1 MSLVNSS
8 FDATVQANKKR
19 KILVTCALPYAN
31 GSIHLGHMLEHIQTD
46 IWVRFQRMR
55 GHETYFICAD
65 DAHGTPIMLKSQELG
80 ITPEEMI
87 ADIREEHMADF
98 ADFHISFDNYHSTHS
113 DENKAFAEE
122 IYNRLD
128 AKGHIKTR
136 IISQLYDP
144 EKGMFLPDRFIK
156 GTCPKCKSEDQNG
169 DSCDDCG
176 ATYAPIEV
184 LNPRSVVSGATPV
197 LKDSE
202 HYFFDLPAFEDML
215 KDWTRSGALQEEM
228 ANKLAEWFDQGLRQW
243 DISRDAPYFG
253 FEIPN
258 APGKFFYVWLDAPI
272 GYMGS
277 FKNLCDK
284 NPQIDFNSYWDE
296 DSDAEL
302 YHFIGKDI
310 IYFHSLFWPAM
321 LEGAGYRKP
330 TSVYAHG
337 FVTVNGAKMS
347 KSKGTFIKSRTYLE
361 HLNPEYLR
369 YYYAAKLTS
378 RIDDLDLNLEDF
390 AQRVNSD
397 LVGKVVNI
405 ASRCAS
411 FITKRFDGT
420 LSTKIDD
427 QELAD
432 EVMNAGDSIAA
443 CYEARDFGR
452 GMREIMALADKVNEY
467 IAIKEPWQL
476 VKDETKQQEV
486 QDICSLGI
494 NMFRIIMIYLKPV
507 LPVLADSTAAFLNDE
522 LIWEGHKAL
531 LTNHKINKFKALL
544 QRVDMDKINAIV
556 DASKDNLS
564 KKEETATKKETK
576 KPKPTKVIDNT
587 AALNDPL
594 AHDPISEEISFD
606 DFSKIDLRIVKII
619 NAEHVEKADKL
630 LKLTLALDSKEDG
643 ETRQVFA
650 GIKSAYQP
658 EDLIGKH
665 TVMVANLAPRK
676 MRFGMSEGMVLAA
689 GPGGE
694 DLWILNP
701 EEGAQPGMRV
711 K

>member
-1 MSLVNSS
+1 MSLTKSS
-8 FDATVQANKKR
+8 SLAENKR

-31 GSIHLGHMLEHIQTD
+31 GSIHLGHLLEHIQTD

-55 GHETYFICAD
+55 GHETYFVCAD
-65 DAHGTPIMLKSQELG
+65 DAHGTPIMLKAQELG
-80 ITPEEMI
+80 VTPEEMI
-87 ADIREEHMADF
+87 NGVREEHMADF
-98 ADFHISFDNYHSTHS
+98 ADFHISFDNYHTTHS
-113 DENKAFAEE
+113 PENEAFAHE
-122 IYNRLD
+122 IYNRLH

-136 IISQLYDP
+136 VISQLYDP
-144 EKGMFLPDRFIK
+144 EKGMFLPDRFVK
-156 GTCPKCKSEDQNG
+156 GTCPKCKAEDQNG

-176 ATYAPIEV
+176 ATYSTTEV

-197 LKDSE
+197 FKDSE
-202 HYFFDLPAFEDML
+202 HYFFDLPAFGDML
-215 KDWTRSGALQEEM
+215 QEWTRSGALQEEM
-228 ANKLAEWFDQGLRQW
+228 ANKLAEWFESGLQQW

-258 APGKFFYVWLDAPI
+258 APGKYFYVWLDAPI

-284 NPQIDFNSYWDE
+284 QGINFDE
-296 DSDAEL
+296 FWQLDSKAEL

-321 LEGAGYRKP
+321 LEGAGFRKP
-330 TSVYAHG
+330 TAVHAHG

-347 KSKGTFIKSRTYLE
+347 KSKGTFIKGRTYLE

-378 RIDDLDLNLEDF
+378 KIDDLDLNLEDF

-411 FITKRFDGT
+411 FISKRFDGM
-420 LSTKIDD
+420 LSTNIDD
-427 QELAD
+427 QVLAD
-432 EVMNAGDSIAA
+432 EVMAAGDSIAA
-443 CYEARDFGR
+443 HYESRDFAR

-476 VKDETKQQEV
+476 IKDETKQQEV

-494 NMFRIIMIYLKPV
+494 NMFRTLMIYLKPV

-522 LIWEGHKAL
+522 LIWEGHKTL
-531 LTNHKINKFKALL
+531 LTDHKINKFKALL
-544 QRVDMDKINAIV
+544 QRVDMDKVNAMT
-556 DASKDNLS
+556 DASKDNLLAKDDAEKPAKKTKKS
-564 KKEETATKKETK
+564 KKVE
-576 KPKPTKVIDNT
+576 VVDNS
-587 AALNDPL
+587 AALSDPL
-594 AHDPISEEISFD
+594 GCDPISEEIQFE
-606 DFSKIDLRIVKII
+606 DFAKIDLRIVKII

-630 LKLTLALDSKEDG
+630 LRLTLALDSKEEGG

-694 DLWILNP
+694 DLWVLNP
-701 EEGAQPGMRV
+701 DDGAQPGMRV

>member
-1 MSLVNSS
+1 MSLPKSS
-8 FDATVQANKKR
+8 SQAENKR

-55 GHETYFICAD
+55 GHETYFVCAD
-65 DAHGTPIMLKSQELG
+65 DAHGTPIMLKAQELG

-87 ADIREEHMADF
+87 NGVREERIKEF
-98 ADFHISFDNYHSTHS
+98 SDFHISFDNYHTTHS
-113 DENKAFAEE
+113 DENKEYSE
-122 IYNRLD
+122 RIYNSLY

-136 IISQLYDP
+136 TISQLYDP
-144 EKGMFLPDRFIK
+144 EKGMFLADRFVK
-156 GTCPKCKSEDQNG
+156 GTCPKCKSEDENG
-169 DSCDDCG
+169 DSCDNCG
-176 ATYAPIEV
+176 ATYSPTEV
-184 LNPRSVVSGATPV
+184 LNPRSAISGATPI

-202 HYFFDLPAFEDML
+202 HYFFDLPAFETML
-215 KDWTRSGALQEEM
+215 SDWIRSGTLQEEV
-228 ANKLAEWFDQGLRQW
+228 ANKLNEWFEQGLKQW

-277 FKNLCDK
+277 FKNLCTKDSS
-284 NPQIDFNSYWDE
+284 IDFDSFWNK

-310 IYFHSLFWPAM
+310 INFHSLFWPAM
-321 LEGAGYRKP
+321 LEGAGFRKP
-330 TSVYAHG
+330 TAVFAHG
-337 FVTVNGAKMS
+337 FVTVNGEKMS
-347 KSKGTFIKSRTYLE
+347 KSKGTFIKASTYLA

-369 YYYAAKLTS
+369 YYYAAKLTHK
-378 RIDDLDLNLEDF
+378 IDDLDLNLEDF

-411 FITKRFDGT
+411 FITKRFDGM
-420 LSTKIDD
+420 LSTNIDN

-432 EVMNAGDSIAA
+432 EVMAAGDSIAA
-443 CYEARDFGR
+443 HYESRDFGR

-494 NMFRIIMIYLKPV
+494 NMFRTLMIYLKPV
-507 LPVLADSTAAFLNDE
+507 LPVLADSTATFLNDE
-522 LIWEGHKAL
+522 LTWEGHKTL
-531 LTNHKINKFKALL
+531 LTSHKINKFKALL
-544 QRVDMDKINAIV
+544 QRVDMDKVNAMT
-556 DASKDNLS
+556 DASKDNLLAS
-564 KKEETATKKETK
+564 AEAEKPAKKAKKAKQE
-576 KPKPTKVIDNT
+576 KVVDNT

-594 AHDPISEEISFD
+594 GCDPISEEIQFD
-606 DFSKIDLRIVKII
+606 DFAKIDLRIVKII

-630 LKLTLALDSKEDG
+630 LRLTLALDSKEEGG

-694 DLWILNP
+694 DLWVLNP
-701 EEGAQPGMRV
+701 DDGALPGMRV

>member
-1 MSLVNSS
+1 MSLPKSS
-8 FDATVQANKKR
+8 SQAENKR

-55 GHETYFICAD
+55 GHETYFVCAD
-65 DAHGTPIMLKSQELG
+65 DAHGTPIMLKAQELG

-87 ADIREEHMADF
+87 NGVREERIKEF
-98 ADFHISFDNYHSTHS
+98 GDFHISFDNYHTTHS
-113 DENKAFAEE
+113 DENKAYSEE
-122 IYNRLD
+122 IYNRLH

-136 IISQLYDP
+136 TISQLYDP
-144 EKGMFLPDRFIK
+144 EKGMFLADRFVK
-156 GTCPKCKSEDQNG
+156 GTCPKCKSEDENG
-169 DSCDDCG
+169 DSCDNCG
-176 ATYAPIEV
+176 ATYSPTEV
-184 LNPRSVVSGATPV
+184 LNPRSAISGATPV

-202 HYFFDLPAFEDML
+202 HYFFDLPAFETML
-215 KDWTRSGALQEEM
+215 SDWIRSGTLQEEV
-228 ANKLAEWFDQGLRQW
+228 ANKLSEWFEQGLKQW

-277 FKNLCDK
+277 FKNLCDRDTS
-284 NPQIDFNSYWDE
+284 IDFDSFWNK

-310 IYFHSLFWPAM
+310 INFHSLFWPAM
-321 LEGAGYRKP
+321 LEGADFRKP
-330 TSVYAHG
+330 TAVFAHG
-337 FVTVNGAKMS
+337 FVTVNGEKMS
-347 KSKGTFIKSRTYLE
+347 KSKGTFIKASTYLA

-369 YYYAAKLTS
+369 YYYAAKLTHK
-378 RIDDLDLNLEDF
+378 IDDLDLNLEDF

-411 FITKRFDGT
+411 FITKRFDGM
-420 LSTKIDD
+420 LSMNIDN

-432 EVMNAGDSIAA
+432 EVMAAGDSIAA
-443 CYEARDFGR
+443 HYESRDFAR

-476 VKDETKQQEV
+476 VKDESKQQEV
-486 QDICSLGI
+486 HDICSLGI
-494 NMFRIIMIYLKPV
+494 NMFRTLMIYLKPV
-507 LPVLADSTAAFLNDE
+507 LPVLADSTAVFLNDE
-522 LIWEGHKAL
+522 LIWEGHKTL
-531 LTNHKINKFKALL
+531 LTDHKINKFKALL
-544 QRVDMDKINAIV
+544 QRVDMDKVNAMTE
-556 DASKDNLS
+556 ASKDNLLAEAEKPA
-564 KKEETATKKETK
+564 KKAKKAKQE
-576 KPKPTKVIDNT
+576 KVVDNT
-587 AALNDPL
+587 ATLKDPL
-594 AHDPISEEISFD
+594 GCDPISEEIQFD
-606 DFSKIDLRIVKII
+606 DFAKIDLRIVKII

-630 LKLTLALDSKEDG
+630 LRLTLALDSKEEGG

-694 DLWILNP
+694 DLWVLNP
-701 EEGAQPGMRV
+701 DDGAQPGMRV

>member
-1 MSLVNSS
+1 MQSPN
-8 FDATVQANKKR
+8 KR

-31 GSIHLGHMLEHIQTD
+31 GSIHLGHLLEHIQTD

-55 GHETYFICAD
+55 GHETYFVCAD

-80 ITPEEMI
+80 VSPEEMI
-87 ADIREEHMADF
+87 AGVREEHMADF
-98 ADFHISFDNYHSTHS
+98 SDFMISFDNYHSTHS
-113 DENKAFAEE
+113 DENRAFASE
-122 IYNRLD
+122 IYNKLNES
-128 AKGHIKTR
+128 GYIKSRT
-136 IISQLYDP
+136 ISQLYDP
-144 EKGMFLPDRFIK
+144 EKGMFLPDRFVK
-156 GTCPKCKSEDQNG
+156 GTCPTCKSEDENG
-169 DSCDDCG
+169 DSCDSCG
-176 ATYAPIEV
+176 ATYSPTEV
-184 LNPRSVVSGATPV
+184 INPRSVVSGATPI

-202 HYFFDLPAFEDML
+202 HFFFDLPAFEKML
-215 KDWTRSGALQEEM
+215 KDWTTGGSLQEEM
-228 ANKLAEWFDQGLRQW
+228 ANKLNEWFEQGLQQW
-243 DISRDAPYFG
+243 DISRDSPYFG

-284 NPQIDFNSYWDE
+284 ENIDFNAYWRE
-296 DSDAEL
+296 DSEAEL

-321 LEGAGYRKP
+321 LEGSGYRKP
-330 TSVYAHG
+330 TSVFAHG

-347 KSKGTFIKSRTYLE
+347 KSKGTFIKGRTFLE

-369 YYYAAKLTS
+369 YYYAAKLTN

-411 FITKRFDGT
+411 FITKRFDGM
-420 LSTKIDD
+420 LSANVDD
-427 QELAD
+427 QALAD
-432 EVMNAGDSIAA
+432 EVTSAGDRLAEL
-443 CYEARDFGR
+443 YENREFAKA
-452 GMREIMALADKVNEY
+452 MREIMALADKVNEY
-467 IAIKEPWQL
+467 IAVKEPWVL
-476 VKDETKQQEV
+476 IKDESKQQAV
-486 QDICSLGI
+486 HDVCSLGI
-494 NMFRIIMIYLKPV
+494 NLFRTLMIYLKPV
-507 LPVLADSTAAFLNDE
+507 LPKLAESTEAFLNDE
-522 LIWEGHKAL
+522 LLWHGHQSL

-544 QRVDMDKINAIV
+544 QRVDMDKVEAMV
-556 DASKDNLS
+556 AASKENL
-564 KKEETATKKETK
+564 TETK
-576 KPKPTKVIDNT
+576 PVVTGPIAD
-587 AALNDPL
+587 DPL
-594 AHDPISEEISFD
+594 SPEIQFD
-606 DFSKIDLRIVKII
+606 DFAKIDLRIARIVK
-619 NAEHVEKADKL
+619 AEHVEKADKL
-630 LKLTLALDSKEDG
+630 LRLELALDNDG
-643 ETRQVFA
+643 NETRQVFA

-658 EDLIGKH
+658 EDLEGKL

-689 GPGGE
+689 GPGGK

-701 EEGAQPGMRV
+701 EDGAQPGMRV